1 MSDKENAYWR
11 ANIRL
16 MLSLLFVWFVVS
28 FVCGILLLDFL
39 NQFHLFGFKLGYW
52 FSQQGSIFV
61 FVGLIFIYTWRMN
74 HLDKKYGVEEKM
86 VEDLDQTLN
95 KNSNKDSN
103 KDSKSDANEG
113 EG

>member
-1 MSDKENAYWR
+1 MSDQENAYWR

-39 NQFHLFGFKLGYW
+39 NQFYLFGFKLGFW

-61 FVGLIFIYTWRMN
+61 FVGIIFIYAWRMN
-74 HLDKKYGVEEKM
+74 HLDKIYGVEETLIVEKM
-86 VEDLDQTLN
+86 DVEKTVEDSN
-95 KNSNKDSN
+95 ENSKPDVSG
-103 KDSKSDANEG
+103 G